1 MINLASVSR
10 KVKSCENL
18 QAQLEE
24 GFCHYI
30 YKQTTFKEMWDSVV
44 CYEWSLVIQGLIAP
58 GCIGA
63 DAG

>member
-1 MINLASVSR
+1 MINLASVTR

-24 GFCHYI
+24 SFCHYI
-30 YKQTTFKEMWDSVV
+30 YKQATFKEMWDSLV
-44 CYEWSLVIQGLIAP
+44 CCEWSLVLKGLIAP
-58 GCIGA
+58 GCIEA